1 MRAMAPSRFP
11 ALTKNPNATYVLT
24 DGVLDHHYNLEVD
37 WSRHLPPK
45 PLA

>member
-1 MRAMAPSRFP
+1 MAPSRFP
-11 ALTKNPNATYVLT
+11 ALTKNPKVTYVLLT
-24 DGVLDHHYNLEVD
+24 DGILDHHYNLKVD